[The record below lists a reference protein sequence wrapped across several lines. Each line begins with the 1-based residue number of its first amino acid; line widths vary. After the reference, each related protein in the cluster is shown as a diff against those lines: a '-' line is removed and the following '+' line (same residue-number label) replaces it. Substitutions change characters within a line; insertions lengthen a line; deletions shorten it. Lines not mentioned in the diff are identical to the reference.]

1 VTLPHNSD
9 RSTTLHE
16 VAALAGVSTATAA
29 RALGDYGSVGAVT
42 RERVLLAAAKLGYRR
57 NELASSLITGR
68 TFSIGL
74 VLGDIE
80 NPFFSSIART
90 IIDAAKSHAY
100 AVLVTNTEESVEAER
115 AAVRVLEEKRVDGMI
130 VAPVL
135 SIHSAHLAE
144 VVSRGTPVVV
154 VNGTVPDLDADC
166 IIGDNVTG
174 AGEAVDYLLSMG
186 HRDIAILARSLGVHG
201 APMRDETPQSGFE
214 RIYGYR
220 QSLERAGVP
229 CRLEYQRGGGLRV
242 EDATVAMGTLLDLD
256 PPPTAVVTTN
266 SVIVLGALR
275 ALHARGLSAPQD
287 VSLINFDDPPWAEH
301 TAPPLTT
308 VAQPTRRMGEMAVDL
323 LLQRINNP
331 NHRTK
336 EHRLATKMHIRG
348 SVRRLA

>member
-1 VTLPHNSD
+1 MTLPHNPD

-29 RALGDYGSVGAVT
+29 RALGDYGSVGAGT

-135 SIHSAHLAE
+135 SAE
-144 VVSRGTPVVV
+144 LGASGRSR
-154 VNGTVPDLDADC
+154 
-166 IIGDNVTG
+166 
-174 AGEAVDYLLSMG
+174 
-186 HRDIAILARSLGVHG
+186 LARHACCYS
-201 APMRDETPQSGFE
+201 E
-214 RIYGYR
+214 RHRAQPRCGLHHWR
-220 QSLERAGVP
+220 QRHRRGE
-229 CRLEYQRGGGLRV
+229 GGGLSAVHGPSRHCYPRPV
-242 EDATVAMGTLLDLD
+242 VRGARSANAIRDAAK
-256 PPPTAVVTTN
+256 
-266 SVIVLGALR
+266 
-275 ALHARGLSAPQD
+275 
-287 VSLINFDDPPWAEH
+287 
-301 TAPPLTT
+301 
-308 VAQPTRRMGEMAVDL
+308 
-323 LLQRINNP
+323 RI
-331 NHRTK
+331 
-336 EHRLATKMHIRG
+336 
-348 SVRRLA
+348 